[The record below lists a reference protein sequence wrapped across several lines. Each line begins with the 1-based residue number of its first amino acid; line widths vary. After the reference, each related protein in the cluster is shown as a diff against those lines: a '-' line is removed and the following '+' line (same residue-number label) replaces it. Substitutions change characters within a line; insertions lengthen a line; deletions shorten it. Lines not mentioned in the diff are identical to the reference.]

1 MEGIPVPKQNPVAGM
16 VWFRLE
22 DYEAAI
28 GIMEDRDKFPST
40 YSAWRIKAEQS
51 EKQMQ
56 RLGWSTTRAYINAAD
71 FLAWCRERV
80 LNIDAKAR
88 NQFANSVALD
98 AARRME

>member
-1 MEGIPVPKQNPVAGM
+1 MKGIPVTKQNPVAGM

-28 GIMEDRDKFPST
+28 GIMEDRDKFPAT
-40 YSAWRIKAEQS
+40 YSAWRIKAEQA

-71 FLAWCRERV
+71 FGAWCRVRE
-80 LNIDAKAR
+80 LNLNAEAR

-98 AARRME
+98 AARSME